1 MAANL
6 DMKKIDKAIYY
17 PATDP
22 VLVDVPP
29 MHYLMIDGQ
38 GNPNTA
44 PEYQTAIET
53 LYPLAY
59 GVRAICKADDQPF
72 TVMPLEGLWW
82 FETGAPIEGDENYK
96 DKFIWTMMIRLP
108 DFVTEQ
114 IVEQAKVT
122 VAKKKPGL
130 QLDMVRYERY
140 EEGLSAQI
148 MHIGPYSVEEPTIKR
163 LHAFMADNGYVHRS
177 KHHEIYLS
185 DARKTAPEK
194 LKTVIRHPVSEA

>member
-6 DMKKIDKAIYY
+6 DMKKTDKALYT
-17 PATDP
+17 PPTDP
-22 VLVDVPP
+22 VLVNVPP

-59 GVRAICKADDQPF
+59 GVRAICKADGQPF

-96 DKFIWTMMIRLP
+96 DKFIWTLMIRLP

-114 IVEQAKVT
+114 MVEQAKEA
-122 VAKKKPGL
+122 VAKKKLGL
-130 QLDMVRYERY
+130 PLDQVRYERY

-148 MHIGPYSVEEPTIKR
+148 MHIGPYSVGHLITSKVVQRFAYHSLI
-163 LHAFMADNGYVHRS
+163 RS
-177 KHHEIYLS
+177 SQLINSVRCIGPKQKGS
-185 DARKTAPEK
+185 N
-194 LKTVIRHPVSEA
+194 HP